1 MRAVSAFALL
11 IYVLG
16 FGAAPA
22 AAETE
27 LAVLPPVGKGA
38 GVVKA
43 ALTKARVG
51 TLATKSIDA
60 SCASDPG
67 CLTKTGGE
75 LGARR
80 VLSISVDGDRLTLT
94 LVDASAKLLLAT
106 RDVTLAS
113 KKLDKEL
120 GPTLKKFVED
130 ATVDKAKALFA
141 EGNEHYNLGEFAP
154 ALERYKL
161 AYRVKPLSAFQFNI
175 AQCHRKLGQYPDA
188 IAMYQA
194 YLVGVPNAQNRATVE
209 SLIAETKKL
218 LADQRALET
227 QREHDR
233 MATEQ
238 KKAEE
243 SRKAQEAKAAADREL
258 AKTEQARIAAE
269 RERDKTYNKH
279 PARGWMLVTGGLG
292 LATIGAGAYFGVQAR
307 DLQRK
312 FDAAGCGDSSTLLD
326 MAAIDQC
333 MDNRDKGDRNA
344 FLTNV
349 LVGSGGLIVVASLI
363 VFIADPG
370 NVERP
375 SRAGVAITPSSV
387 NFMVRW

>member
-1 MRAVSAFALL
+1 ML
-11 IYVLG
+11 IAVLG
-16 FGAAPA
+16 SGAAPA

-38 GVVKA
+38 GDVNA
-43 ALTKARVG
+43 AVAKARVG
-51 TLATKSIDA
+51 TLATKTIDA

-67 CLTKTGGE
+67 CLTKTGAE

-80 VLSISVDGDRLTLT
+80 VLSISVDGERLTLT

-106 RDVTLAS
+106 RDVTIGK
-113 KKLDKEL
+113 KKLAKEL
-120 GPTLKKFVED
+120 GPTLAKFVED

-161 AYRVKPLSAFQFNI
+161 AYRVKPLPAFQFNI

-218 LADQRALET
+218 HAEKQTLET
-227 QREHDR
+227 QRERDR
-233 MATEQ
+233 LATEQ

-243 SRKAQEAKAAADREL
+243 ARKAKEAQAAADAER
-258 AKTEQARIAAE
+258 ARADQARIAAE
-269 RERDKTYNKH
+269 RERDKTYNRH
-279 PARGWMLVTGGLG
+279 PARGWMLLTGGLG
-292 LATIGAGAYFGVQAR
+292 LATIGAGAYFAKETR
-307 DLQRK
+307 DLQRSY
-312 FDAAGCGDSSTLLD
+312 DARGCGDSAVLLD
-326 MAAIDQC
+326 LAAIDQC
-333 MDNRDKGDRNA
+333 NADLEQGDRNA

-349 LVGSGGLIVVASLI
+349 LVGSGGAVVLVSLI

-375 SRAGVAITPSSV
+375 SKASVAVSRNSV
-387 NFMVRW
+387 NLVVRW

>member
-1 MRAVSAFALL
+1 MRALLAVALL
-11 IYVLG
+11 MILLG
-16 FGAAPA
+16 AGATVAS
-22 AAETE
+22 AETE

-38 GVVKA
+38 DEVKA
-43 ALTKARVG
+43 ALAKARVG
-51 TLATKSIDA
+51 TLAKKVVDA
-60 SCASDPG
+60 SCTSDPG
-67 CLTKTGGE
+67 CLTKTGTE

-80 VLSISVDGDRLTLT
+80 VLSISVDGERLTLT

-106 RDVTLAS
+106 RDVTIGK
-113 KKLDKEL
+113 KKLAKDL
-120 GPTLKKFVED
+120 GPTLAKFVDD

-141 EGNEHYNLGEFAP
+141 EGNEHYNLGEFTP

-161 AYRVKPLSAFQFNI
+161 AYRVKPLPAFQFNI

-218 LADQRALET
+218 HADQQAVET
-227 QREHDR
+227 QRERDR
-233 MATEQ
+233 LATEQ

-243 SRKAQEAKAAADREL
+243 SRKAQEAQAAAEAER
-258 AKTEQARIAAE
+258 ARAEQARIAAE

-279 PARGWMLVTGGLG
+279 PARGWMLLTGGLG
-292 LATIGAGAYFGVQAR
+292 LATIGAGAYFGLQAR
-307 DLQRK
+307 DVQRK
-312 FDAAGCGDSSTLLD
+312 FDAAGCGDPSTLLD

-333 MDNRDKGDRNA
+333 KADREQGDRNA

-349 LVGSGGLIVVASLI
+349 LVGSGGAVVLVSLI

-375 SRAGVAITPSSV
+375 SRAGVAITHNSV
-387 NFMVRW
+387 NLTVRW